1 MSIKRTSSAHLS
13 IHPIKLCFTRQSS
26 NTQQHLIVSLFQCTE
41 TVLALLLQRSLKRN
55 TYLET
60 ENKFFATPIC
70 KCVQG
75 LTVDAKMLCPWELC
89 SFVPT
94 FIWNQASLHLDCMYV
109 NMDVTVMETAWFF
122 VRETTDLRMRLS
134 FIVPNL
140 LLLLHFFSQT
150 TFWETPYATL
160 CVLLH
165 LICRVADV
173 LFSLCTVDVSPNQ
186 IIIYNPS
193 HIFLLLVLKVWNC
206 CKVSGKLA

>member
-1 MSIKRTSSAHLS
+1 MSIKRTSSAHSS

-60 ENKFFATPIC
+60 ENKCFATPIC

-140 LLLLHFFSQT
+140 LLLLHFFLRQP
-150 TFWETPYATL
+150 FEKHHMPL
-160 CVLLH
+160 CVYYYIWFVGWLMFCFLSAQLMFH
-165 LICRVADV
+165 
-173 LFSLCTVDVSPNQ
+173 Q
-186 IIIYNPS
+186 IR
-193 HIFLLLVLKVWNC
+193 L
-206 CKVSGKLA
+206 